1 MASRRKI
8 QGRRKIE
15 IKRMTNDSNMQITFS
30 KRRNELLKKAS
41 EFNTLCGCAV
51 SLVVL
56 SPRGEVFSFGH
67 PNVDTIIDR
76 YLSQLPSQNNGTV
89 RLIEAQHN
97 ANVRELNFQLT
108 RFNDELDFKRG
119 VGTS

>member
-41 EFNTLCGCAV
+41 EFNTLCGATV

-56 SPRGEVFSFGH
+56 SPGGEVFSFGH

-76 YLSQLPSQNNGTV
+76 YLS
-89 RLIEAQHN
+89 
-97 ANVRELNFQLT
+97 
-108 RFNDELDFKRG
+108 
-119 VGTS
+119 